1 MRLDLYQNSEYS
13 PGASLLRQAL
23 WFFIGDRLVQ
33 SRLLP
38 FRQLK
43 VGVLRLFGAR
53 VGDGVN
59 IKPGV
64 KIKFPWRLSIGDY
77 VWLGEN
83 VWIDNLATVTV
94 ESHVCISQGAY
105 LCTGNH
111 DWSDERFGL
120 RVGEIYLQ
128 EGCWIGAKTAI
139 APNVLVGKGAVLTLG
154 STAVNSL
161 EPMTIYAGN
170 PAQAIKFRRIH
181 HVS

>member
-13 PGASLLRQAL
+13 PGASLLQQAL

-38 FRQLK
+38 FRSFK
-43 VGVLRLFGAR
+43 VGILRLFGAKI
-53 VGDGVN
+53 GLGVN
-59 IKPGV
+59 VKPGV
-64 KIKFPWRLSIGDY
+64 KIKFPWRLVVGDH

-111 DWSDERFGL
+111 DWSDVAFGL
-120 RVGEIYLQ
+120 KTGEIYLQ
-128 EGCWIGAKTAI
+128 EGCWLGAKTAI
-139 APNVLVGKGAVLTLG
+139 APNVIVGRGAILTLG
-154 STAVNSL
+154 SVALCSL
-161 EPMTIYAGN
+161 DPMTIYTGN
-170 PAQAIKFRRIH
+170 PARAIRTRTITQ
-181 HVS
+181 S